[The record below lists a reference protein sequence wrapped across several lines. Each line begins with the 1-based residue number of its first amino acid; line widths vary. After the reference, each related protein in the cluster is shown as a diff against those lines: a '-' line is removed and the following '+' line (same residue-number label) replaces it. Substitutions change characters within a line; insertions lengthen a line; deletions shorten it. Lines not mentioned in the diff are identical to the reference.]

1 MISAFLNT
9 VNARLGRY
17 FPEQRI
23 YLKTES
29 DMRYVRLTPFAQ
41 ISATTILAFL
51 FLWLLFSTT
60 IVLIEAT
67 QSSGERDQSGRQ
79 QRLFEQRLSTLSK
92 ISICAPMKPSA
103 RKNALTKPLRRFRK
117 CKPPY
122 SPRTISYVN

>member
-1 MISAFLNT
+1 MISTFLNT

-29 DMRYVRLTPFAQ
+29 DMRYVRLTPFTQ

-79 QRLFEQRLSTLSK
+79 QRLFEQRLSALSQDLNLRTNEAISAQKRFNKALAQVSQMQTTLLASDYQ
-92 ISICAPMKPSA
+92 
-103 RKNALTKPLRRFRK
+103 LR
-117 CKPPY
+117 
-122 SPRTISYVN
+122 

>member
-67 QSSGERDQSGRQ
+67 QSSGERDQSGSQ
-79 QRLFEQRLSTLSK
+79 QRLFEQPQPLKL
-92 ISICAPMKPSA
+92 
-103 RKNALTKPLRRFRK
+103 ALLLQPLVLAMYSVLLPQWFVHLRF
-117 CKPPY
+117 
-122 SPRTISYVN
+122 